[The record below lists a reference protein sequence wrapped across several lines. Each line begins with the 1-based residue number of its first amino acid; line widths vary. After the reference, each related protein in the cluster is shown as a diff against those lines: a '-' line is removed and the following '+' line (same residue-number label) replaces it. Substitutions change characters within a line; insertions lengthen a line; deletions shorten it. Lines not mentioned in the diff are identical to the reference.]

1 MTREEI
7 SHWFDFIIE
16 FYCFILRSGPP
27 DMNDEVEIRWGLIK
41 PYIQEEHRD
50 DFILE
55 INRCLEPKT
64 NLATLL
70 TADERQINFV
80 DGKIGLTFAQRLQAP
95 AKIIGILKKY
105 ANHDLLLA
113 LGEDVFQREGS
124 QKILA
129 QFIEEQQRKQALVAL
144 SSDDHKKAFLIQSYE
159 ALKTNVL
166 SEINLHQPQSANLKA
181 FLAYCVN
188 KNHYVPLDVLKS
200 VLHYLNSKEGK
211 RSKHNQRIGDLM
223 AILKPDQ
230 NFVCS
235 WNHWGYRRMLA
246 YKNIPQDWH
255 TESIDQFMTGFDGM
269 HLDDDDKNVFLNVFQ
284 EGDLSF
290 KIQML
295 NHAEVNDI
303 ELHMRLIE
311 AMKGMG
317 SHDIA
322 QMIDSR
328 LDNGYAWSEYFRQ
341 LTDND
346 INAHKHLLMRHANN
360 REALDRIYNSLD
372 HQTLLEGL
380 FALVGD
386 SNVGQELKMSL
397 LNHLDYAMTEEDI
410 QRIQDV
416 SLQLNDPN
424 RNSTVWLHAR
434 EVDENIEWTTLRR
447 ILARLAFKQKN
458 STRLLMPALKTS
470 WLRSICGR
478 KVPIKSDFY
487 REIIDRT
494 PSQPMSAQKLTR
506 LQNRVLQSNI
516 RQPVTGR
523 KQTLKKNRK

>member
-7 SHWFDFIIE
+7 RHWFDFIIE
-16 FYCFILRSGPP
+16 FYRFILKSGPP
-27 DMNDEVEIRWGLIK
+27 DMKDESDIRWDLIK
-41 PYIQEEHRD
+41 PYIQEKHHD
-50 DFILE
+50 AFLKE
-55 INRCLEPKT
+55 IDNCLEPQT

-70 TADERQINFV
+70 TANETQINHV
-80 DGKIGLTFAQRLQAP
+80 DGRIGLTFAQRLQAP

-105 ANHDLLLA
+105 ANHDLLLKI
-113 LGEDVFQREGS
+113 GDYVFQREGS
-124 QKILA
+124 KKILA
-129 QFIEEQQRKQALVAL
+129 QFKEEQQRKQALAAL

-166 SEINLHQPQSANLKA
+166 SKIDLHQPQSANLKA
-181 FLAYCVN
+181 FLAYCN
-188 KNHYVPLDVLKS
+188 NHYVPLDVLKS

-223 AILKPDQ
+223 AILEPGQ
-230 NFVCS
+230 SFVCS

-246 YKNIPQDWH
+246 YKSIPQDWH
-255 TESIDQFMTGFDGM
+255 KESMDDFMCRFDGM
-269 HLDDDDKNVFLNVFQ
+269 HLANDDKNVFVNVFQ

-295 NHAEVNDI
+295 NHAEINDL
-303 ELHMRLIE
+303 ELHVRLIE
-311 AMKGMG
+311 AMKGMD
-317 SHDIA
+317 SNDID

-341 LTDND
+341 LTHND
-346 INAHKHLLMRHANN
+346 INAHKDLLMRHANN
-360 REALDRIYNSLD
+360 REALDRIHSGLD
-372 HQTLLEGL
+372 HQTLLEGM

-386 SNVGQELKMSL
+386 SNIAQELKMSL
-397 LNHLDYAMTEEDI
+397 LNHLGYALTEEDI

-416 SLQLNDPN
+416 ALQLDDPN

-434 EVDENIEWTTLRR
+434 EVDEDIEWTTLRR

-458 STRLLMPALKTS
+458 STRLLLPALTTS

-487 REIIDRT
+487 HEILDRK
-494 PSQPMSAQKLTR
+494 PSQPMSAQRFKR

-516 RQPVTGR
+516 RQSVTGR
-523 KQTLKKNRK
+523 EQTPKKK

>member
-246 YKNIPQDWH
+246 YKNIPQ
-255 TESIDQFMTGFDGM
+255 
-269 HLDDDDKNVFLNVFQ
+269 
-284 EGDLSF
+284 
-290 KIQML
+290 
-295 NHAEVNDI
+295 
-303 ELHMRLIE
+303 
-311 AMKGMG
+311 
-317 SHDIA
+317 
-322 QMIDSR
+322 
-328 LDNGYAWSEYFRQ
+328 
-341 LTDND
+341 
-346 INAHKHLLMRHANN
+346 
-360 REALDRIYNSLD
+360 
-372 HQTLLEGL
+372 
-380 FALVGD
+380 
-386 SNVGQELKMSL
+386 
-397 LNHLDYAMTEEDI
+397 
-410 QRIQDV
+410 
-416 SLQLNDPN
+416 
-424 RNSTVWLHAR
+424 
-434 EVDENIEWTTLRR
+434 
-447 ILARLAFKQKN
+447 
-458 STRLLMPALKTS
+458 
-470 WLRSICGR
+470 
-478 KVPIKSDFY
+478 
-487 REIIDRT
+487 
-494 PSQPMSAQKLTR
+494 
-506 LQNRVLQSNI
+506 
-516 RQPVTGR
+516 
-523 KQTLKKNRK
+523 